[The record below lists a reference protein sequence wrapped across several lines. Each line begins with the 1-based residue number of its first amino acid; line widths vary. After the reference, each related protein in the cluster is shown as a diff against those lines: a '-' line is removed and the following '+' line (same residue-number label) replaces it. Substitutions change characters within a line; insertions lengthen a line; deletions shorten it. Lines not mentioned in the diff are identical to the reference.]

1 MDLRMLIP
9 IFGILLVMIPVAG
22 LTFGL
27 TLRLAVKPFVETLAR
42 ALRES
47 RHSTDPDQILLLRE
61 EVESLLK
68 ISWPRNAIVLPSS
81 IGRGRQAPDHTTGP
95 GFHPRIR
102 FTLYQGAAGQGPT

>member
-1 MDLRMLIP
+1 MFDELIP

-47 RHSTDPDQILLLRE
+47 GWGGDAGHLSEQIALLQEEIEALRQEAQALMKAQEFDQKLLAGLGGE
-61 EVESLLK
+61 TE
-68 ISWPRNAIVLPSS
+68 
-81 IGRGRQAPDHTTGP
+81 RGSG
-95 GFHPRIR
+95 
-102 FTLYQGAAGQGPT
+102 

>member
-27 TLRLAVKPFVETLAR
+27 TLRLAVKPFVETLAK

-47 RHSTDPDQILLLRE
+47 GGAPAANQLSAQLELLQDE
-61 EVESLLK
+61 FESLTHQVRELRTGQDFDQTLLA
-68 ISWPRNAIVLPSS
+68 S
-81 IGRGRQAPDHTTGP
+81 RGESEAPEG
-95 GFHPRIR
+95 
-102 FTLYQGAAGQGPT
+102 